1 MTLETYLR
9 SFRAHWKVIVVS
21 VLVGLAAGIGTTLL
35 SPKVYVATTTQFV
48 RGEPGTG
55 TAADYQAAQFA
66 TSRAKSY
73 SALIGNPD
81 VLTGVISQLH
91 LAMGPADLL
100 SRLTVENPTDTVLIN
115 VSARGTSP
123 QEAQAISVAAADN
136 LAKLILR
143 LETAGSANGKSP
155 IDVQTAVPASLPTSP
170 SSPRPVLNIA
180 VGTLLGLALGS
191 ILALFLK
198 VPPRQQPRAVPRGR
212 TAVRPERVAADS
224 PTPARLALTFR
235 NRRDVAP
242 EPSALR
248 HEA

>member
-1 MTLETYLR
+1 MTLDTYLR
-9 SFRAHWKVIVVS
+9 TLRAHWRAVAAVALLG
-21 VLVGLAAGIGTTLL
+21 VLAGVGATLL

-48 RGEPGTG
+48 RGVAGAGASP
-55 TAADYQAAQFA
+55 DYQAAQFA
-66 TSRAKSY
+66 TSQAKSY

-81 VLTGVISQLH
+81 VLSGVISQLG
-91 LAMGPADLL
+91 LTIGPADLL

-115 VSARGTSP
+115 VSARGTSAA
-123 QEAQAISVAAADN
+123 QAQAISIAAADN

-143 LETAGSANGKSP
+143 LEAAGSASGKSP
-155 IDVQTAVPASLPTSP
+155 IDVQTAVPAPLPTSP

-198 VPPRQQPRAVPRGR
+198 SPPRRQPRTIPRRREAQDQSLPSVPPA
-212 TAVRPERVAADS
+212 
-224 PTPARLALTFR
+224 PARLALTFR
-235 NRRDVAP
+235 NRRELSGEASP
-242 EPSALR
+242 LR